1 MSDPTSSAPPAPAPT
16 QIPPADATCA
26 CGKPAVLC
34 ICGDETPID
43 NRVALL
49 VLQHPQE
56 QDKELGTARL
66 AVKHLA
72 NAVFRVGLSW
82 ASLEKALGRPADP
95 KDWAILH
102 LGSVQADA
110 FPPGRDL
117 IVLDKKG
124 EPVADQDAAL
134 AGIRGIVAFDGTWS
148 QAKTL
153 WWRNAWVLKG
163 RRVVIRPAEPSLYG
177 NLRREPR
184 REGLSTLEAAGFALA
199 RLEGRPEIETGLKA
213 LFARMLARYREVN
226 PKGPPRAPKPD
237 FRNRKRF
244 ARRGKPGGTAAHK
257 PAG

>member
-1 MSDPTSSAPPAPAPT
+1 MSEPTIPAATAPPAAVE
-16 QIPPADATCA
+16 ADYCD
-26 CGKPAVLC
+26 CGKVRALC
-34 ICGDETPID
+34 ICGDEAPID
-43 NRVALL
+43 NRIALL

-56 QDKELGTARL
+56 QDKDLGTARL

-72 NAVFRVGLSW
+72 NAVFKIGLSW
-82 ASLEKALGRPADP
+82 ASLEKALGQPADP

-110 FPPGRDL
+110 FPPGRDML
-117 IVLDKKG
+117 VLDKAG
-124 EPVADQDAAL
+124 APLTDQNAAL
-134 AGIRGIVAFDGTWS
+134 SGIKGIVVFDGTWS

-163 RRVVIRPAEPSLYG
+163 KRVVIRPPEASLYG

-184 REGLSTLEAAGFALA
+184 REGLSTIEAAGFVLA
-199 RLEGRPEIETGLKA
+199 RLEGRPEIETGLKG

-226 PKGPPRAPKPD
+226 PKGPPRAAKPD
-237 FRNRKRF
+237 YRNKKRF
-244 ARRGKPGGTAAHK
+244 ARRGKPGSAPPRK